1 MSKLN
6 YEYEVSDKIIL
17 TNLSAENFYQLTDE
31 FEELNGLSFDVTSF
45 IRWAKQ
51 KSHYFKF
58 EVIEKYGIAND

>member
-17 TNLSAENFYQLTDE
+17 SNLPADRFFDLTDE
-31 FEELNGLSFDVTSF
+31 FEELNGLCFDITSF
-45 IRWAKQ
+45 IKWAKQ

-58 EVIEKYGIAND
+58 EVIEK